1 MKLLCP
7 AVMLG
12 GVDLGQAWVCPFFVV
27 VVWGER
33 EILHSKSA
41 ENVIYFFGSR

>member
-12 GVDLGQAWVCPFFVV
+12 GVDLGQAWVCPFFC
-27 VVWGER
+27 GGC
-33 EILHSKSA
+33 L
-41 ENVIYFFGSR
+41 G